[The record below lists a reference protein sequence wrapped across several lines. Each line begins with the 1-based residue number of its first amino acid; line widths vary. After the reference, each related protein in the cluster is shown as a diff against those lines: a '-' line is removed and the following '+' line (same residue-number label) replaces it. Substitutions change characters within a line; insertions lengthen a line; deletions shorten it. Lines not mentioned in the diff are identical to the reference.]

1 MLIKTKKDWELS
13 ENQVTDEWIYL
24 NRRQLLKI
32 GGTTAIMSAVFND
45 WSWAQSLNFTK
56 NPNFTSIDKDRELTK
71 EKLATSYNN
80 FYEFSLDKD
89 EVKDKVGSW
98 NLNKA
103 NWKIQ
108 VAGTKENAKSYSIEE
123 LVKMGGGLE
132 ERIYRFRCVEAWSM
146 VVPWMGVPLAYI
158 IKKLNPNAKSKYV
171 MFQTFNDTKIGS
183 NMKSLPN
190 YPWPYTEGLT
200 MAEAMH
206 PLTMLVTG
214 MYGKDLPKQNGAPIR
229 LIVPWK
235 YGFKSIKSIESISFV
250 EKQPSTLWQ
259 ALAPDEYGF
268 YANVNPKKSH
278 PRWTQENERVINGSF
293 LPKRIPTLMFNGYEK
308 EVASLYSGLD
318 LIKNY

>member
-24 NRRQLLKI
+24 NRRQLLQL
-32 GGTTAIMSAVFND
+32 GGTYALMSAALND

-56 NPNFTSIDKDRELTK
+56 NSAYVVTDKDRELTK
-71 EKLATSYNN
+71 EKLATGYNN

-89 EVKDKVGSW
+89 AVQEKVTKW

-103 NWKIQ
+103 AWKVQI
-108 VAGTKENAKSYSIEE
+108 AGTKENAKSYSIDE
-123 LVKMGGGLE
+123 LIKMAGGLE

-146 VVPWMGVPLAYI
+146 VVPWVGFPLANL
-158 IKKLNPNAKSKYV
+158 IKKLNPNPKAKYV
-171 MFQTFNDTKIGS
+171 MFQTFNDRKIGT
-183 NMKSLPN
+183 NMNNLPG

-259 ALAPDEYGF
+259 SLGPDEYGF

-278 PRWTQENERVINGSF
+278 PRWSQETERVINGSF

-308 EVASLYSGLD
+308 EVASLYTGLD
-318 LIKNY
+318 LNKNY

>member
-13 ENQVTDEWIYL
+13 ENQVTDEWVYL

-32 GGTTAIMSAVFND
+32 GGTYAMMAAAFND

-56 NPNFTSIDKDRELTK
+56 NANFTSIDKDRELTK

-108 VAGTKENAKSYSIEE
+108 IAGTKENAKSYSIEE
-123 LVKMGGGLE
+123 LVKMAGGLE

-146 VVPWMGVPLAYI
+146 VVPWVGFPLANLL
-158 IKKLNPNAKSKYV
+158 KKLNPNPKAKYV
-171 MFQTFNDTKIGS
+171 MFQTFNDSKIGN

-259 ALAPDEYGF
+259 GLAPDEYGF

-278 PRWTQENERVINGSF
+278 PRWTQETERVINGSF

-308 EVASLYSGLD
+308 EVASLYTGLD
-318 LIKNY
+318 LLKNY

>member
-32 GGTTAIMSAVFND
+32 GGTYAMMAAAFND

-56 NPNFTSIDKDRELTK
+56 NANFTSIDKDRELTK

-89 EVKDKVGSW
+89 EVKDKVTSW

-108 VAGTKENAKSYSIEE
+108 IAGTKENARSYTIDE
-123 LVKMGGGLE
+123 LVKMAGGLE

-146 VVPWMGVPLAYI
+146 VVPWVGFPLANLL
-158 IKKLNPNAKSKYV
+158 KKLNPNPKAKYV
-171 MFQTFNDTKIGS
+171 MFQTFNDRKIGN
-183 NMKSLPN
+183 NMKNLPN

-259 ALAPDEYGF
+259 SLAPDEYGF

-308 EVASLYSGLD
+308 EVASLYAGLD
-318 LIKNY
+318 LNKNY